1 MKMVVDRIEGKI
13 AVCEN
18 VEKREM
24 IEVAIELLPKQCK
37 EGSVILYENGEY
49 LLDIEGEEE
58 RQQRIK
64 EKMKKLWD

>member
-58 RQQRIK
+58 RKQRIK